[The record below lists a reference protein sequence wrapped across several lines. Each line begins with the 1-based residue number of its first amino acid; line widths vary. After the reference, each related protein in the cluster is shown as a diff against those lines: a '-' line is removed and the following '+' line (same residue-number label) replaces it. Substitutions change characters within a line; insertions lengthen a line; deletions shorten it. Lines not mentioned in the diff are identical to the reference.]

1 MAIAAAASSCTDA
14 TWWAYALP
22 ALLGADTLCAHPAL
36 LAATLL
42 LATASAALLA
52 WAASPGGPAWVHGRG
67 RLGATP
73 IPGPRGLPV
82 FGSIFALS
90 RGLPHRALA
99 AMARGP
105 RATELMAFSVGNT
118 PAVVSSCPA
127 TARELLAHPCF
138 ADRPV
143 KRSARELMFA
153 RAIGFAP
160 SGEYWRLLRRIAS
173 SHLFAPRRVAAH
185 EPGRQADAA
194 AMLRAI
200 AAEMSA
206 PSGGG
211 AVVLRPHLQHAALNN
226 IMGSVF
232 GRRYDGGAGGETE
245 QLKAMVREGFD
256 LLGAFNW
263 SDHLPWLAHF
273 YDPSDV
279 ARRCAKLVPRVQAF
293 VRGVIDEHRRRRSQS
308 SGAAPDDNADFV
320 VVLLSLDGDDK
331 LADDDMVAVLWE
343 MIFRGTDTTALLTEW
358 CMAELV
364 RHPAVQA
371 RLRAEVDAAV
381 GGPNGGC
388 PTDADVARM
397 PYLQAVVKETLR
409 AHPPGPLLS
418 WARLATADVALSNGM
433 LVPAGTTAMVN
444 MWAITHDAAVWADP
458 EAFKPERFL
467 PSEGGADV
475 DVRGGDLR
483 LAPFGAG
490 RRVCP
495 GKNLGLVT
503 VGLWVARLVHAFEW
517 ALPDGAA
524 PVCLDEVLKLS
535 LEMKTPLAAAAIP
548 RAA

>member
-1 MAIAAAASSCTDA
+1 
-14 TWWAYALP
+14 
-22 ALLGADTLCAHPAL
+22 
-36 LAATLL
+36 
-42 LATASAALLA
+42 
-52 WAASPGGPAWVHGRG
+52 
-67 RLGATP
+67 
-73 IPGPRGLPV
+73 
-82 FGSIFALS
+82 
-90 RGLPHRALA
+90 
-99 AMARGP
+99 
-105 RATELMAFSVGNT
+105 
-118 PAVVSSCPA
+118 
-127 TARELLAHPCF
+127 
-138 ADRPV
+138 
-143 KRSARELMFA
+143 MFA

-160 SGEYWRLLRRIAS
+160 SGEYWRRLRRIAS
-173 SHLFAPRRVAAH
+173 THLFSPRRVAAH
-185 EPGRQADAA
+185 EPGRQADAG

-200 AAEMSA
+200 AAEQSA
-206 PSGGG
+206 SG
-211 AVVLRPHLQHAALNN
+211 AVVLRPHLQTAALNN

-232 GRRYDGGAGGETE
+232 GRRYDVSSGAGAAEAE
-245 QLKAMVREGFD
+245 QLKNMVREGFE

-273 YDPSDV
+273 YDPSNV
-279 ARRCAKLVPRVQAF
+279 ARRCAALVPRVQAF
-293 VRGVIDEHRRRRSQS
+293 VRGVIDEHRRRRQNS
-308 SGAAPDDNADFV
+308 AAPDDNADFV
-320 VVLLSLDGDDK
+320 DVLLSLEGDEK
-331 LADDDMVAVLWE
+331 LGEDDMVAVLWE

-371 RLRAEVDAAV
+371 RLRAEVDATV
-381 GGPNGGC
+381 GAGGC

-418 WARLATADVALSNGM
+418 WARLATADVPLSNGM
-433 LVPAGTTAMVN
+433 VVPAGTTVMVN

-458 EAFKPERFL
+458 DMFAPERFL

-495 GKNLGLVT
+495 GKNLGLTT

-517 ALPDGAA
+517 ALPDGAP

-535 LEMKTPLAAAAIP
+535 LEMKTPLAAAAFP

>member
-1 MAIAAAASSCTDA
+1 MAVASAASTCTDG
-14 TWWAYALP
+14 TWWVYALP
-22 ALLGADTLCAHPAL
+22 ALFGSDTLCAHPAL
-36 LAATLL
+36 LAGLL
-42 LATASAALLA
+42 FLTTVTAALLA
-52 WAASPGGPAWVHGRG
+52 WAASPGGPAWAHGRG

-73 IPGPRGLPV
+73 IVGPRGLPV

-99 AMARGP
+99 VMARAAGP
-105 RATELMAFSVGNT
+105 RAKELMAFSVGDT

-127 TARELLAHPCF
+127 TAREVLAHPSF

-143 KRSARELMFA
+143 KRSARELMFT

-160 SGEYWRLLRRIAS
+160 NGEYWRRLRRVAS
-173 SHLFAPRRVAAH
+173 THLFSPRRVAAH
-185 EPGRQADAA
+185 EPGRQGDAE
-194 AMLRAI
+194 AMLQSV
-200 AAEMSA
+200 AAEQA
-206 PSGGG
+206 ATGT
-211 AVVLRPHLQHAALNN
+211 VVLRLHLQAAALNN

-232 GRRYDGGAGGETE
+232 GTRYNVTSGAGATEAE
-245 QLKAMVREGFD
+245 QLKSMVREGFE

-263 SDHLPWLAHF
+263 SDHLPWLAHL
-273 YDPSDV
+273 YDPSNV
-279 ARRCAKLVPRVQAF
+279 TRRCAALVPRVQTF
-293 VRGVIDEHRRRRSQS
+293 VRGVIDEHRRRCQYS
-308 SGAAPDDNADFV
+308 AAVDDNADFID
-320 VVLLSLDGDDK
+320 VLLSLDGDEK
-331 LADDDMVAVLWE
+331 LQDDDMVAILWE

-371 RLRAEVDAAV
+371 RVRAEVDAAI
-381 GGPNGGC
+381 GAGGC

-418 WARLATADVALSNGM
+418 WARLATADVPLSNGM
-433 LVPAGTTAMVN
+433 VVPAGTTAMVN

-458 EAFKPERFL
+458 DAFAPERFL

-475 DVRGGDLR
+475 DVRGVDLR

-495 GKNLGLVT
+495 GKNLGLTT

-517 ALPDGAA
+517 ALPDGAT

-548 RAA
+548 RTA

>member
-1 MAIAAAASSCTDA
+1 MAISAAASCTDA

-36 LAATLL
+36 LAGALL
-42 LATASAALLA
+42 LATVSAALLA
-52 WAASPGGPAWVHGRG
+52 WAASPGGPAWAHGRA

-73 IPGPRGLPV
+73 IRGPRGLPV

-99 AMARGP
+99 AMARAAG
-105 RATELMAFSVGNT
+105 AEDLMAFSVGDT
-118 PAVVSSCPA
+118 PAVVSSSPA
-127 TARELLAHPCF
+127 TAREVLAHPAF

-160 SGEYWRLLRRIAS
+160 SGDYWRLLRRIAS
-173 SHLFAPRRVAAH
+173 THLFAPRRVAAH
-185 EPGRQADAA
+185 EPGRRADAD
-194 AMLRAI
+194 AMLRAV
-200 AAEMSA
+200 AAEQSA
-206 PSGGG
+206 SG
-211 AVVLRPHLQHAALNN
+211 AVVLRRHLQDAALNN

-232 GRRYDGGAGGETE
+232 GRRYDVSSGSGAGAAEAE
-245 QLKAMVREGFD
+245 QLKAMVREGFE

-263 SDHLPWLAHF
+263 SDHLPWLAHL
-273 YDPSDV
+273 YDPGNV
-279 ARRCAKLVPRVQAF
+279 ARRCAALVPRVQAF
-293 VRGVIDEHRRRRSQS
+293 VRGVIDEHRRRRENS
-308 SGAAPDDNADFV
+308 AAPDDNADFV
-320 VVLLSLDGDDK
+320 DVLLSLEGDEK
-331 LADDDMVAVLWE
+331 LGEDDMVAVLWE

-364 RHPAVQA
+364 RHPAAQA
-371 RLRAEVDAAV
+371 RLRGEVDAAV
-381 GGPNGGC
+381 GPGGC

-418 WARLATADVALSNGM
+418 WARLATADVPLSNGM
-433 LVPAGTTAMVN
+433 VVPAGTTAMVN

-458 EAFKPERFL
+458 EAFAPERFL
-467 PSEGGADV
+467 PAEGGADV

-495 GKNLGLVT
+495 GKNLGLAT
-503 VGLWVARLVHAFEW
+503 VALWVARLVHAFEW
-517 ALPDGAA
+517 ALPDGSP
-524 PVCLDEVLKLS
+524 PVCMDEVLKLS
-535 LEMKTPLAAAAIP
+535 LEMKTPFAAAAVP
-548 RAA
+548 RAAAA

>member
-1 MAIAAAASSCTDA
+1 
-14 TWWAYALP
+14 
-22 ALLGADTLCAHPAL
+22 
-36 LAATLL
+36 
-42 LATASAALLA
+42 
-52 WAASPGGPAWVHGRG
+52 
-67 RLGATP
+67 
-73 IPGPRGLPV
+73 
-82 FGSIFALS
+82 
-90 RGLPHRALA
+90 
-99 AMARGP
+99 
-105 RATELMAFSVGNT
+105 
-118 PAVVSSCPA
+118 
-127 TARELLAHPCF
+127 
-138 ADRPV
+138 
-143 KRSARELMFA
+143 MFA

-160 SGEYWRLLRRIAS
+160 SGDYWRLLRRVAS
-173 SHLFAPRRVAAH
+173 AHLFAPRRVAAH
-185 EPGRQADAA
+185 EPGRQADASH
-194 AMLRAI
+194 MLRAVARDM
-200 AAEMSA
+200 AAAS
-206 PSGGG
+206 G
-211 AVVLRPHLQHAALNN
+211 AVVLRPHLQHAALNS

-232 GRRYDGGAGGETE
+232 GRRYGEEDGAGEAE
-245 QLKAMVREGFD
+245 QLKGMVREGFE

-273 YDPSDV
+273 YYPSDV
-279 ARRCAKLVPRVQAF
+279 ARRCARLVPRVQAF
-293 VRGVIDEHRRRRSQS
+293 VRGVIDEHRRRQS
-308 SGAAPDDNADFV
+308 SAAAPDDNADFV
-320 VVLLSLDGDDK
+320 DVLLSLDGDDK

-364 RHPAVQA
+364 RHPAVQG

-381 GGPNGGC
+381 GGPGGGRV

-433 LVPAGTTAMVN
+433 VVPAGTTAMVN

-458 EAFKPERFL
+458 GAFRPERFL
-467 PSEGGADV
+467 PEEGGADV

-495 GKNLGLVT
+495 GKNLGLAT

-517 ALPDGAA
+517 ALPDGAP

-535 LEMKTPLAAAAIP
+535 LEMKTPLAAAAVP

>member
-1 MAIAAAASSCTDA
+1 MAVASAASSCTDG
-14 TWWAYALP
+14 TWWVYALP
-22 ALLGADTLCAHPAL
+22 ALLGSDTLCAHQAL
-36 LAATLL
+36 LAGLL
-42 LATASAALLA
+42 FLTTVTAALLA
-52 WAASPGGPAWVHGRG
+52 WAASPGGPAWAHGRG

-73 IPGPRGLPV
+73 IVGPRGLPV

-90 RGLPHRALA
+90 NGLPHRALA
-99 AMARGP
+99 AMARAAGP
-105 RATELMAFSVGNT
+105 RAKELMAFSVGDT

-127 TARELLAHPCF
+127 TAREVLAHPSF

-160 SGEYWRLLRRIAS
+160 NGEYWRRLRRVAS
-173 SHLFAPRRVAAH
+173 THLFSPRRVAAH
-185 EPGRQADAA
+185 EPGRQGDAE
-194 AMLRAI
+194 AMLHSV
-200 AAEMSA
+200 AAEQA
-206 PSGGG
+206 ATGT
-211 AVVLRPHLQHAALNN
+211 VVLRLHLQAAALNN

-232 GRRYDGGAGGETE
+232 GTRYNVTSGAGATE
-245 QLKAMVREGFD
+245 AELLKSMVREGFE

-263 SDHLPWLAHF
+263 SDHLPWLAHL
-273 YDPSDV
+273 YDPSNV
-279 ARRCAKLVPRVQAF
+279 TRRCAALVPRVQTF
-293 VRGVIDEHRRRRSQS
+293 VRGVIDEHRRRRQYS
-308 SGAAPDDNADFV
+308 AAIDDNADFV
-320 VVLLSLDGDDK
+320 DVLLSLEGDEK
-331 LADDDMVAVLWE
+331 LQDDDMVAILWE

-371 RLRAEVDAAV
+371 RVRAEVDAAV
-381 GGPNGGC
+381 GAGGC

-418 WARLATADVALSNGM
+418 WARLATADVPLSNGM
-433 LVPAGTTAMVN
+433 VVPAGTTAMVN
-444 MWAITHDAAVWADP
+444 MWAITHSAAVWADP
-458 EAFKPERFL
+458 DAFAPERFL

-475 DVRGGDLR
+475 DVRGVDLR

-495 GKNLGLVT
+495 GKNLGLTT

-517 ALPDGAA
+517 ALPDGAP

-548 RAA
+548 RTA

>member
-1 MAIAAAASSCTDA
+1 MAMAVSSSSCTDA
-14 TWWAYALP
+14 TWLAYALP
-22 ALLGADTLCAHPAL
+22 ALLGADTVCAHPAL
-36 LAATLL
+36 LAAALL
-42 LATASAALLA
+42 LATVSTALLA
-52 WAASPGGPAWVHGRG
+52 WVASPGGPAWAHGRG
-67 RLGATP
+67 RLGTTP
-73 IPGPRGLPV
+73 IVGPRGFPV

-99 AMARGP
+99 AMARTAGP
-105 RATELMAFSVGNT
+105 RAKELMAFSVGDT

-127 TARELLAHPCF
+127 TAREVLAHPSF

-160 SGEYWRLLRRIAS
+160 SGEYWRRLRRIAS
-173 SHLFAPRRVAAH
+173 AHLFSPRRVAAH
-185 EPGRQADAA
+185 EPGRHADAE
-194 AMLRAI
+194 AMLRSI
-200 AAEMSA
+200 TSEQSA
-206 PSGGG
+206 SG
-211 AVVLRPHLQHAALNN
+211 AVVLRPHLQAAALNN

-232 GRRYDGGAGGETE
+232 GRRYDATSGASAAAEAE
-245 QLKAMVREGFD
+245 QLRGMVREGFE

-263 SDHLPWLAHF
+263 SDHLPWLAYL
-273 YDPSDV
+273 YDPSNV
-279 ARRCAKLVPRVQAF
+279 ARRCAALVPRVQTF
-293 VRGVIDEHRRRRSQS
+293 VRGVIDEHRRRRENTGS
-308 SGAAPDDNADFV
+308 PDDNADFV
-320 VVLLSLDGDDK
+320 DVLLSLEGDEK
-331 LADDDMVAVLWE
+331 LGDDDMVAVLWE

-371 RLRAEVDAAV
+371 RLRAEVDATV
-381 GGPNGGC
+381 GAGGC
-388 PTDADVARM
+388 ATDADVARM

-418 WARLATADVALSNGM
+418 WARLATADVPLSNGM
-433 LVPAGTTAMVN
+433 VVPTGTTAMVN
-444 MWAITHDAAVWADP
+444 MWAITHDAAVWDEP
-458 EAFKPERFL
+458 DAFAPKRFL

-517 ALPDGAA
+517 VLPDGA
-524 PVCLDEVLKLS
+524 PSVCLDEVLKLS
-535 LEMKTPLAAAAIP
+535 LEMKTPLAAAALP

>member
-1 MAIAAAASSCTDA
+1 
-14 TWWAYALP
+14 
-22 ALLGADTLCAHPAL
+22 
-36 LAATLL
+36 
-42 LATASAALLA
+42 
-52 WAASPGGPAWVHGRG
+52 
-67 RLGATP
+67 
-73 IPGPRGLPV
+73 
-82 FGSIFALS
+82 
-90 RGLPHRALA
+90 
-99 AMARGP
+99 
-105 RATELMAFSVGNT
+105 MAFSVGGT

-127 TARELLAHPCF
+127 TAREVLAHPCF

-143 KRSARELMFA
+143 KQSARELMFA

-160 SGEYWRLLRRIAS
+160 SGEYWRRLRRIAS
-173 SHLFAPRRVAAH
+173 THLFSPRRVAAH
-185 EPGRQADAA
+185 EPGRQADAG
-194 AMLRAI
+194 AMLHAI
-200 AAEMSA
+200 AAEQSV
-206 PSGGG
+206 SG
-211 AVVLRPHLQHAALNN
+211 AVVLRPHLQAAALNN

-232 GRRYDGGAGGETE
+232 GRRYDVSSGAGAAEAE
-245 QLKAMVREGFD
+245 QLKSMVREGFE

-263 SDHLPWLAHF
+263 SDHLPWLAHL
-273 YDPSDV
+273 YDPSNV
-279 ARRCAKLVPRVQAF
+279 ARRCAALVPRVQAF
-293 VRGVIDEHRRRRSQS
+293 VRGVIDEHRHRRQNA
-308 SGAAPDDNADFV
+308 AAPDDNADFV
-320 VVLLSLDGDDK
+320 DVLLSLEGDEK
-331 LADDDMVAVLWE
+331 LGEDDMVAVLWE

-371 RLRAEVDAAV
+371 RLRAEVDATVAA
-381 GGPNGGC
+381 GGC
-388 PTDADVARM
+388 PTDSDVARM

-418 WARLATADVALSNGM
+418 WARLATADVPLSNGM
-433 LVPAGTTAMVN
+433 VVPAGTTAMVN

-458 EAFKPERFL
+458 YAFAPERFL

-495 GKNLGLVT
+495 GKNLGLAT

-517 ALPDGAA
+517 ALPDGAP

-535 LEMKTPLAAAAIP
+535 LEMKTPLAAAAVP